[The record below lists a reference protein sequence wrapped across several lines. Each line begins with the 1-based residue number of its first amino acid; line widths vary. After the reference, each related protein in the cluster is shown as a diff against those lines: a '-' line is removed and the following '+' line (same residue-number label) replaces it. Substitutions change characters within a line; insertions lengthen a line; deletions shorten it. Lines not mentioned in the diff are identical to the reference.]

1 VFAMGDS
8 YKLPDDGSSPS
19 NLYGLAWSH
28 PNAGGVAGNLNTH
41 GLLAMENG
49 TWLASLTGSTRARD
63 DMRAPIFYDNNDT
76 GYYADMQ
83 TWSRFWGLGTFY
95 LRNNYDVSTDHPFGI
110 SFSTDVGSSPG
121 YAIFRESGGWSY
133 PYPDL
138 RIGFH
143 TGIKIGAYFGYQGT
157 RIYNNHDMST
167 QIASF
172 GDGDNNFRSYY
183 NVIAYASDQRLKEN
197 IVNIPDALEKVQ
209 TLNGVTFDWK
219 AMVKDLG
226 FEPNSWHETGVLAQQ
241 VQAVL
246 PEAVEIAPFDYDWNN
261 PGQSKSGERYLTVK
275 YEKLVPLLIEA
286 IKDQQK
292 IINDQE
298 SRISRLEELIEKF
311 NL

>member
-1 VFAMGDS
+1 
-8 YKLPDDGSSPS
+8 
-19 NLYGLAWSH
+19 
-28 PNAGGVAGNLNTH
+28 
-41 GLLAMENG
+41 MENG

-95 LRNNYDVSTDHPFGI
+95 LRNNYDVSVDHPFGI

-143 TGIKIGAYFGYQGT
+143 TGIKIGAYFGYNGT
-157 RIYNNHDMST
+157 RIYNNNDMAT

-219 AMVKDLG
+219 EMVKDLG

-298 SRISRLEELIEKF
+298 SRISRLESLIEKF
-311 NL
+311 NLGK